1 MYTSQKCSI
10 HTPLQ
15 NHASIPFIHIE
26 PKHNNKPE
34 VNYIKEVVITQGKAN
49 RLKLAK
55 KLQLTAEAKGN
66 NSGSKMP

>member
-26 PKHNNKPE
+26 PKQSNEPE
-34 VNYIKEVVITQGKAN
+34 VNYKGERVLHKRG
-49 RLKLAK
+49 RPAK
-55 KLQLTAEAKGN
+55 VYIQKQK
-66 NSGSKMP
+66 